1 MRRVVGLRGHNVTT
15 MERSSSTETVLVVDD
30 ENIGLSLAHAMLTR
44 YGYAVLTANS
54 GEEALHLLE
63 QWPDLRID
71 IAVIDI
77 VMPVMDGFEL
87 TRRIRELRPQL
98 PIIYMSAYSEN
109 SDLRPEESR
118 NVPYLPKPFTSLKL
132 TAKIREVIDTPRSD
146 AVGQS

>member
-1 MRRVVGLRGHNVTT
+1 MQQAVTLRGHNITT
-15 MERSSSTETVLVVDD
+15 MERPNGIETVLVVDD
-30 ENIGLSLAHAMLTR
+30 EKIGLSLAHAMLTR
-44 YGYAVLTANS
+44 YGYTVFTASS
-54 GEEALHLLE
+54 GEEALGLLE
-63 QWPDLRID
+63 QCPDLRID

-87 TRRIRELRPQL
+87 TSRIRSLRPQL

-132 TAKIREVIDTPRSD
+132 TGKIRQVLATPRAD
-146 AVGQS
+146 AAGQS

>member
-1 MRRVVGLRGHNVTT
+1 
-15 MERSSSTETVLVVDD
+15 MERPNRPETVLVVDD
-30 ENIGLSLAHAMLTR
+30 EDIGLSMAHAMLTR

-54 GEEALHLLE
+54 GQEAVRLLE

-71 IAVIDI
+71 VAVIDI

-87 TRRIRELRPQL
+87 TKRIRELRPQL
-98 PIIYMSAYSEN
+98 SIIYMSAYSEN

-132 TAKIREVIDTPRSD
+132 TAKIREVLATPRSD
-146 AVGQS
+146 AAGQS

>member
-1 MRRVVGLRGHNVTT
+1 
-15 MERSSSTETVLVVDD
+15 MERLNGTETVLVVDD
-30 ENIGLSLAHAMLTR
+30 ENIGLSMAHAMLTR
-44 YGYAVLTANS
+44 YGYGALTASS
-54 GEEALHLLE
+54 GEEALRLFQ

-87 TRRIRELRPQL
+87 TKRLRKVRPQL

-132 TAKIREVIDTPRSD
+132 TAKIREVLDSSRSD
-146 AVGQS
+146 AAGQS

>member
-1 MRRVVGLRGHNVTT
+1 MRLAVALRGHNITT
-15 MERSSSTETVLVVDD
+15 MERSNGTETVLVVDD

-44 YGYAVLTANS
+44 YGYGVLTANS
-54 GEEALHLLE
+54 GEEALRLLE

-98 PIIYMSAYSEN
+98 SIIYMSAYSEN

-132 TAKIREVIDTPRSD
+132 TAKIRQVLDAPRSD
-146 AVGQS
+146 AAGQS

>member
-1 MRRVVGLRGHNVTT
+1 MRHVVALRGHNITT
-15 MERSSSTETVLVVDD
+15 MERPNRPETVLVVDD
-30 ENIGLSLAHAMLTR
+30 EDIGLSMAHAMLTR

-54 GEEALHLLE
+54 GQEAVRLLE

-71 IAVIDI
+71 VAVIDI

-87 TRRIRELRPQL
+87 TKRIRELRPQL
-98 PIIYMSAYSEN
+98 SIIYMSAYSEN

-132 TAKIREVIDTPRSD
+132 TAKIREVLATPRSD
-146 AVGQS
+146 AAGQS

>member
-1 MRRVVGLRGHNVTT
+1 MK
-15 MERSSSTETVLVVDD
+15 RSSGAETVLVVDD
-30 ENIGLSLAHAMLTR
+30 ENIGLSLAQAMLTR
-44 YGYAVLTANS
+44 YGYAVLTASS

-87 TRRIRELRPQL
+87 TRRIREMRPQL
-98 PIIYMSAYSEN
+98 LIIYMSAYSEN

-132 TAKIREVIDTPRSD
+132 TAKIREVMDTPRSD